1 MTVRSRSS
9 GQSDLPLNDA
19 DTAAEAPAQSW
30 SKQLA
35 LARRQVG
42 LARLVGA
49 AIILLLGIF
58 VARYSW
64 QIPLVSDAERALYDI
79 RLMLTTPRVEQ
90 DPRVLMVTYT
100 DDTLINTQVR
110 SPLDRRI
117 LADAL
122 RSLDKMGAKAIAID
136 VIVDQPTPNDDYLIA
151 TFKGMRTPT
160 YLAFTSAATNG
171 RFIEQRQEDFLRDFQ
186 RRIGT
191 STVHPMSIEL
201 DTDRDRVVRAWPRQP
216 KALPPFLA
224 RAVTGAG
231 DDFDGYHRSIRFRLP
246 LYTDRP
252 VFSKLPIDLF
262 ASPDTA
268 ALMADQVKGRYVLI
282 GGDIL
287 DLDQFETPMKIITGD
302 TTIGLEVHAHML
314 TQLLDDVK
322 YVPIPRWG
330 LWLVSALVILA
341 GVLTALSDIR
351 GWRAALMLAGQ
362 AVFFVMLP
370 FFLQWY
376 GTDTRYLPAFGWGI
390 GWLLAFSAV
399 GAAARAV
406 GSQQR
411 RFAQSA
417 LGKYLPRD
425 IASQIMR
432 DPDKLALHGEKRE
445 IFVVFTDLEGFTKL
459 SHAIQPEMVASL
471 LNRYLDTLS
480 EVVLRYGGT
489 IDKFVGDAVVA
500 FWGAPISRPDDGE
513 RAARAAW
520 AMYEAGEAF
529 RKDVPEGVPPIGRT
543 RVGFHWGEAIV
554 GNFGGEGRIQYTALG
569 DSMNTAARLEAANK
583 PLNTKVLASR
593 AAMERSGLDWWRPLG
608 RVTLRGRSTPV
619 EIFEPVPEATARDRA
634 YLAKALQDFDR
645 GEPNTLE
652 RLERFSSTNVRDA
665 ALANLV
671 YRLQHIEPGGSYDLG

>member
-1 MTVRSRSS
+1 MSE
-9 GQSDLPLNDA
+9 A
-19 DTAAEAPAQSW
+19 DTAASQTPAQSW
-30 SKQLA
+30 SKRFGLI
-35 LARRQVG
+35 RRQIGVP
-42 LARLVGA
+42 RLIGA
-49 AIILLLGIF
+49 AIVLLIGVF

-79 RLMLTTPRVEQ
+79 RLMLTTPRAEQ

-122 RSLDKMGAKAIAID
+122 RNLDKLGAKAIAID
-136 VIVDQPTPNDDYLIA
+136 VIVDQPTPNDDYLID
-151 TFKGMRTPT
+151 TFRGMRTPT
-160 YLAFTSAATNG
+160 YLAFTSATTNA
-171 RFIEQRQEDFLRDFQ
+171 RFIEQRQEEFLRDFQ

-191 STVHPMSIEL
+191 SMVHPMSIEL
-201 DTDRDRVVRAWPRQP
+201 DTDRDRVVRAWPVQP
-216 KALPPFLA
+216 KTLPPLLA
-224 RAVTGAG
+224 RAVTGAN
-231 DDFDGYHRSIRFRLP
+231 DDFDDYHRSIRFRLP
-246 LYTDRP
+246 LYEDRP
-252 VFSKLPIDLF
+252 VFSKLPIDLL
-262 ASPDTA
+262 ANPDTA
-268 ALMADQVKGRYVLI
+268 PLMADQVKGRYVLI

-287 DLDQFETPMKIITGD
+287 DLDQFETPMKIISGE

-314 TQLLDDVK
+314 TQLLDNVK
-322 YVPIPRWG
+322 YARIPRTG
-330 LWLVSALVILA
+330 LWLVSMLVIVA
-341 GVLTALSDIR
+341 GILTALSDTR

-370 FFLQWY
+370 FFLQWH
-376 GTDTRYLPAFGWGI
+376 GTDTRFLPAFGWGI
-390 GWLLAFSAV
+390 GWLLAFSAI

-406 GSQQR
+406 GSEQR

-425 IASQIMR
+425 IASEIMR
-432 DPDKLALHGEKRE
+432 DPDRLALHGEKRE

-459 SHAIQPEMVASL
+459 SHAIPAETVASL

-529 RKDVPEGVPPIGRT
+529 RKDVPDDLPAIGRT
-543 RVGFHWGEAIV
+543 RVGLHWGEAIV

-593 AAMERSGLDWWRPLG
+593 AAVERSGLDWWRFLG
-608 RVTLRGRSTPV
+608 RVTLRGRATPV
-619 EIFEPVPEATARDRA
+619 EIFEPVPEATADERA
-634 YLAKALQDFDR
+634 YLAKLLQNFDQGDDKALED
-645 GEPNTLE
+645 LE
-652 RLERFSSTNVRDA
+652 ILASTNVRDA

-671 YRLQHIEPGGSYDLG
+671 YRMQHIEPGGSYDLG

>member
-1 MTVRSRSS
+1 MSEAEVA
-9 GQSDLPLNDA
+9 GQ
-19 DTAAEAPAQSW
+19 APARPW
-30 SKQLA
+30 SKQ
-35 LARRQVG
+35 VG
-42 LARLVGA
+42 LITRQIGWPRLVGA
-49 AIILLLGIF
+49 AIVLLLGVF

-79 RLMLTTPRVEQ
+79 RLMLTTPRTEQ

-122 RSLDKMGAKAIAID
+122 RNLDRLGAKAIAID
-136 VIVDQPTPNDDYLIA
+136 VIVDQPTPNDDYLIE
-151 TFKGMRTPT
+151 TFRGLRTPT
-160 YLAFTSAATNG
+160 YLAFTSAATNA
-171 RFIEQRQEDFLRDFQ
+171 RFIEQRQEEFLRDFQ
-186 RRIGT
+186 RKIGT
-191 STVHPMSIEL
+191 SMVHPMSIEL
-201 DTDRDRVVRAWPRQP
+201 DTDRDRVVRAWPLQP
-216 KALPPFLA
+216 KTLPPLLA
-224 RAVTGAG
+224 RAITGAK
-231 DDFDGYHRSIRFRLP
+231 DSFDSYHRSIRFRLP
-246 LYTDRP
+246 LYEDRP
-252 VFSKLPIDLF
+252 VFAKLPIDLL
-262 ASPDTA
+262 ANPDTA
-268 ALMADQVKGRYVLI
+268 PLMADQVRGRYVLI

-287 DLDQFETPMKIITGD
+287 DLDQFETPMKVITGE

-322 YVPIPRWG
+322 YARIPRFG

-341 GVLTALSDIR
+341 GVLTALSDTR
-351 GWRAALMLAGQ
+351 GWRAALMLASQ
-362 AVFFVMLP
+362 AIFFVLLP
-370 FFLQWY
+370 FGLQWHN
-376 GTDTRYLPAFGWGI
+376 TDTRFLPAFGWGI

-399 GAAARAV
+399 GAAARAL

-425 IASQIMR
+425 IASEIMR
-432 DPDKLALHGEKRE
+432 DPDRLALHGEKRE

-459 SHAIQPEMVASL
+459 SHAIPAEMVASL

-480 EVVLRYGGT
+480 EVVLRHGGT

-529 RKDVPEGVPPIGRT
+529 RQEVRENVPAIGRT
-543 RVGFHWGEAIV
+543 RVGLHWGEAIV

-593 AAMERSGLDWWRPLG
+593 AAMERSNIDWWRPLG
-608 RVTLRGRSTPV
+608 RITLRGRSTPV
-619 EIFEPVPEATARDRA
+619 DIFEPVPETTAEDRS
-634 YLAKALQDFDR
+634 YLAKLLHRFDEGDGKALEDM
-645 GEPNTLE
+645 EILA
-652 RLERFSSTNVRDA
+652 STNVRDA

>member
-1 MTVRSRSS
+1 MSE
-9 GQSDLPLNDA
+9 A
-19 DTAAEAPAQSW
+19 DTAASPAPAQSW
-30 SKQLA
+30 SKQFGLI
-35 LARRQVG
+35 RRQIG
-42 LARLVGA
+42 LPRLVGA
-49 AIILLLGIF
+49 AIVLLLGVF

-79 RLMLTTPRVEQ
+79 RLMLTTPRAEQ
-90 DPRVLMVTYT
+90 DPRVLMVAYT

-122 RSLDKMGAKAIAID
+122 RNLDKLGAKAIAID
-136 VIVDQPTPNDDYLIA
+136 VIVDQPTPNDDYLID
-151 TFKGMRTPT
+151 TFRGMRTPT
-160 YLAFTSAATNG
+160 YLAFTSAATNA
-171 RFIEQRQEDFLRDFQ
+171 RFIEQRQEEFLRDFQ

-191 STVHPMSIEL
+191 SMVHPMSIEL
-201 DTDRDRVVRAWPRQP
+201 DTDRDRVVRAWPLQP
-216 KALPPFLA
+216 KTLPPLLA
-224 RAVTGAG
+224 RAITGAR
-231 DDFDGYHRSIRFRLP
+231 DDFGDYHRSIRFRLP
-246 LYTDRP
+246 LYEDRP
-252 VFSKLPIDLF
+252 VFSKLPIDLL
-262 ASPDTA
+262 ANPDTA
-268 ALMADQVKGRYVLI
+268 PLMADQVRGRYVLI

-287 DLDQFETPMKIITGD
+287 DLDQFETPMKIISGE

-322 YVPIPRWG
+322 YARIPRTG
-330 LWLVSALVILA
+330 LWLVSMLVIVA
-341 GVLTALSDIR
+341 GILTALSDTR

-370 FFLQWY
+370 FFLQWH
-376 GTDTRYLPAFGWGI
+376 GTDTRFLPAFGWGI
-390 GWLLAFSAV
+390 GWLLAFSAI

-406 GSQQR
+406 GSEQR

-425 IASQIMR
+425 IASEIMR
-432 DPDKLALHGEKRE
+432 DPDRLALHGEKRE

-459 SHAIQPEMVASL
+459 SHAIPAETVASL

-480 EVVLRYGGT
+480 EIVLKYGGT

-529 RKDVPEGVPPIGRT
+529 RKDVPDGLPAIGRT
-543 RVGFHWGEAIV
+543 RVGLHWGEAIV

-569 DSMNTAARLEAANK
+569 DSMNTAARLESANK

-608 RVTLRGRSTPV
+608 RITLRGRATPV
-619 EIFEPVPEATARDRA
+619 EIFEPVPEATAQDRA
-634 YLAKALQDFDR
+634 YLAKLLRNFDQGDRKALED
-645 GEPNTLE
+645 LE
-652 RLERFSSTNVRDA
+652 ILASTMVRDA

-671 YRLQHIEPGGSYDLG
+671 YRMQHIEPGGSYDLG

>member
-1 MTVRSRSS
+1 MSE
-9 GQSDLPLNDA
+9 A
-19 DTAAEAPAQSW
+19 DGAATAAQPW
-30 SKQLA
+30 LKQLA
-35 LARRQVG
+35 LIRRQVG
-42 LARLVGA
+42 LPRFIGA
-49 AIILLLGIF
+49 TVVLLLGIF
-58 VARYSW
+58 IARYSW
-64 QIPLVSDAERALYDI
+64 EIPLVSDAERALYDI
-79 RLMLTTPRVEQ
+79 RLMITTPRAEQ

-122 RSLDKMGAKAIAID
+122 RNLDKMGAKAIAID
-136 VIVDQPTPNDDYLIA
+136 VIVDQPTPNDDALIA
-151 TFKGMRTPT
+151 TFRGMRTPT
-160 YLAFTSAATNG
+160 YLAFTSATTNA
-171 RFIEQRQEDFLRDFQ
+171 RFIEQRQEDFLRGFQ
-186 RRIGT
+186 AKIGT
-191 STVHPMSIEL
+191 SVVHPMSIEL

-216 KALPPFLA
+216 ATLPPLLA
-224 RAVTGAG
+224 RAVTGAR
-231 DDFDGYHRSIRFRLP
+231 DDYNNYQGGIRFRLP
-246 LYTDRP
+246 LYDDRP
-252 VFSKLPIDLF
+252 VFAKLPIDLL

-268 ALMADQVKGRYVLI
+268 GLMADQVKGRYVLI

-314 TQLLDDVK
+314 AQLLDAVK
-322 YVPIPRWG
+322 YGRIPLWI
-330 LWLVSALVILA
+330 LWLAAALVIIA
-341 GVLTALSDIR
+341 GVLTALSDLK
-351 GWRAALMLAGQ
+351 GWRAALMLTGQ
-362 AVFFVMLP
+362 AALIVMMP
-370 FFLQWY
+370 FFLQWH
-376 GTDTRYLPAFGWGI
+376 GTDTRLLPAFGWGI
-390 GWLLAFSAV
+390 GWLIAFSAMT
-399 GAAARAV
+399 AAAQVV

-425 IASQIMR
+425 IASEILR
-432 DPDKLALHGEKRE
+432 DPDRLALHGEKRA

-459 SHAIQPEMVASL
+459 SHAIPPETVASL
-471 LNRYLDTLS
+471 LNRYLDLLS
-480 EVVLRYGGT
+480 EVVLRHGGT

-513 RAARAAW
+513 RAAHAAW

-529 RKDVPEGVPPIGRT
+529 RRDAPEGLPPIGRT

-619 EIFEPVPEATARDRA
+619 EIFEPVPDATASDRA
-634 YLAKALQDFDR
+634 ALA
-645 GEPNTLE
+645 TL
-652 RLERFSSTNVRDA
+652 LERFDAGDLKALEDLEKRASTNVRDA

-671 YRLQHIEPGGSYDLG
+671 YRMQHIEPGGSYDLG